1 MIGRARRSDLDR
13 GDRTSW
19 KHGSRRIRRMVV
31 NITSHMGPS
40 GSLSPRVTL
49 PAPADY
55 GGEDLDGVES
65 VHQLFESDRRVCM
78 TGTDT

>member
-1 MIGRARRSDLDR
+1 M
-13 GDRTSW
+13 
-19 KHGSRRIRRMVV
+19 H
-31 NITSHMGPS
+31 ITSHMGPS